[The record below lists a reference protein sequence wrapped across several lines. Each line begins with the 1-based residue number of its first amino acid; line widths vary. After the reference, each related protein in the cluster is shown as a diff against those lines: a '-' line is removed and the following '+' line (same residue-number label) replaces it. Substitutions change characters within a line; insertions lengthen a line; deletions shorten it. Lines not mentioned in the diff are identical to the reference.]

1 MVGRNA
7 SIPLRSS
14 CSRTTCSCR
23 ERVQI
28 AYHALL
34 SDGLGGNLLLV
45 GFLELLVLPL
55 DDRLGAQAGEELAH
69 FGLGARR
76 GDLVGDQIADAVER
90 LHGRSLHRLELE
102 QLVTA

>member
-34 SDGLGGNLLLV
+34 SDGLGSNLLLV
-45 GFLELLVLPL
+45 RLLELVVLPL

-69 FGLGARR
+69 FRLGAGR
-76 GDLVGDQIADAVER
+76 GNLVGDQVAHAVER
-90 LHGRSLHRLELE
+90 LHRRRLERLELE
-102 QLVTA
+102 QLV